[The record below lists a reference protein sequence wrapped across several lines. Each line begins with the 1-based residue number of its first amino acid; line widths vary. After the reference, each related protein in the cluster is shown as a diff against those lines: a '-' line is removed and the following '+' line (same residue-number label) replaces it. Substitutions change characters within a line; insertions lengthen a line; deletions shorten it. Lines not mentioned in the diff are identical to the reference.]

1 MFQSRLL
8 KQAKNGNEKAFLK
21 LVEQEKLKLYKIA
34 YMYMKNEND
43 ALDIVQE
50 TIMKAFIHIKSVK
63 EEKYFSTW
71 LTRILINTALE
82 VTRKN
87 NKVVLFNDLTV
98 EQSQSNQ
105 HEERIDLLLAIQNLE
120 EKYKTVI
127 ILKYYQD
134 LTVSDIAQ
142 IVQCPEGTVKTNL
155 HRGLNELKKSFIQGG
170 VDYGQRY

>member
-1 MFQSRLL
+1 M

-21 LVEQEKLKLYKIA
+21 LIEQEKIKLYKMA
-34 YMYMKNEND
+34 YMYMKSEND

-71 LTRILINTALE
+71 ITRILINTALE
-82 VTRKN
+82 AIRKN
-87 NKVVLFNDLTV
+87 NKVVIFDKLIIEPV
-98 EQSQSNQ
+98 QSSQQ
-105 HEERIDLLLAIQNLE
+105 EERMDLLKAIRNLD

-127 ILKYYQD
+127 ILKYYHD
-134 LTVSDIAQ
+134 LTVSDIAE
-142 IVQCPEGTVKTNL
+142 IVQYPEGTVKTNL